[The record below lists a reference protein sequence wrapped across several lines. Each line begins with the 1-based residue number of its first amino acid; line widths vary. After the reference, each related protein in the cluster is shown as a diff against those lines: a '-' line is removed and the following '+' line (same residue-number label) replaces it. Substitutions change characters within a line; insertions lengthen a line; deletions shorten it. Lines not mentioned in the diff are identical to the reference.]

1 LIRINSFRIGDIPFS
16 LPEVVVRK
24 NADQY
29 TGICRLQTLNL
40 KKQPMVSMA
49 GRITVTTVIRMA
61 IDKSN
66 ISNALVSIGRS
77 KVSLF

>member
-1 LIRINSFRIGDIPFS
+1 M
-16 LPEVVVRK
+16 
-24 NADQY
+24 
-29 TGICRLQTLNL
+29 